1 MDVIQIIILVFA
13 LLGAMDYVIGNRIGI
28 GKEFE
33 KGFALFAPLALSM
46 LGMIVIAPAVGVWL
60 SPLFEGFYTIF
71 GIDPSVIPA
80 SLLANDMGGA
90 SLAQSVSRSDMMG
103 HYNAFVVSSM
113 MGCMISFT
121 LPFSL
126 GVVPKS
132 QHNELFVGILGGMT
146 TIPVG
151 CFAAGLICGIP
162 VLALLLNLLPLIVI
176 GVVIGLSLAFFRRA
190 CVACFT
196 VFGHAIR
203 VVSVAGLACAIFTF
217 LTKIEVNPY
226 FDTFENGAFI
236 CINACVT
243 LAGALPLMFL
253 VTKLLNRPL
262 TALGGKLGIN
272 GVSAIAFLGTLITN
286 ASTFGTMDRMDKKG
300 TVLNAAFAV
309 SASFALGDHLA
320 FTMAY
325 DGRYVL
331 PMILGKLISGI
342 CAVLLALIV
351 YRSKDRETA

>member
-13 LLGAMDYVIGNRIGI
+13 LLGAIDYVIGNRIGI

-132 QHNELFVGILGGMT
+132 QHNELFVGILCGMT

-190 CVACFT
+190 AARSFK
-196 VFGHAIR
+196 A
-203 VVSVAGLACAIFTF
+203 VSLPRELPSLAKT
-217 LTKIEVNPY
+217 
-226 FDTFENGAFI
+226 
-236 CINACVT
+236 T
-243 LAGALPLMFL
+243 LRRAARALSQLS
-253 VTKLLNRPL
+253 
-262 TALGGKLGIN
+262 
-272 GVSAIAFLGTLITN
+272 VSRAA
-286 ASTFGTMDRMDKKG
+286 
-300 TVLNAAFAV
+300 AAFFTPSR
-309 SASFALGDHLA
+309 SARS
-320 FTMAY
+320 T
-325 DGRYVL
+325 GR
-331 PMILGKLISGI
+331 
-342 CAVLLALIV
+342 
-351 YRSKDRETA
+351 